1 MKRTE
6 LSEGVVRVVLD
17 PEDAEA
23 FEPAVFADAAGT
35 FLVQTGFSRGER
47 PVYRPDPAAYDG
59 NETEIRF

>member
-35 FLVQTGFSRGER
+35 FLVQTGFSHGGKR
-47 PVYRPDPAAYDG
+47 PVLSLVFRTPD
-59 NETEIRF
+59 RL